1 MAPKGSTAPRLGT
14 TALIDHWPHVA
25 IAFGHLVCC
34 NSKIMEV
41 KNGINSATKHFKR
54 APRNVRRELK
64 K

>member
-1 MAPKGSTAPRLGT
+1 
-14 TALIDHWPHVA
+14 VA
-25 IAFGHLVCC
+25 IAIGHLVCG

-54 APRNVRRELK
+54 DPMNVMRELK